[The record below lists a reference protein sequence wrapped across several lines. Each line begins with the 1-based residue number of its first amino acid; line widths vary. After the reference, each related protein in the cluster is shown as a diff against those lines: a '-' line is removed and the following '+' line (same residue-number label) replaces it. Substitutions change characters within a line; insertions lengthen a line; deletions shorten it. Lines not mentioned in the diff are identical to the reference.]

1 MMYTRSKAHL
11 IIHGLVLL
19 LMTTAFN
26 AVASDHYHDV
36 MSNGA
41 DQQKWVCDYSRG
53 YDDVLYLR
61 CDNLI
66 SLYNDPLI
74 MEGDY
79 QDNSTKFIPI
89 WRKPSSPRGAVKLV
103 KAVLC
108 TQDASCSVEMK
119 SLFAAR

>member
-1 MMYTRSKAHL
+1 MYTLSNAQVIFHS
-11 IIHGLVLL
+11 LVLL

-36 MSNGA
+36 MSNSA

-61 CDNLI
+61 CDNLM

-89 WRKPSSPRGAVKLV
+89 WRKSSNPQGAVKLV

-108 TQDASCSVEMK
+108 NQDAQCSVQMK